1 MEILEQLSKLIRS
14 GDQVR
19 VGELVPQALDAG
31 VSPVT
36 ILEEGLVVGMDA
48 VGEGFQAGELFIPE
62 MLLAARAM
70 HAALDVLRPRLV
82 EAGAKPAGKV
92 LLGSVKGDHHDI
104 GKDLVGIMLEGKGF
118 EVIDIGIDV
127 PPEKFV
133 EAVDDEIQIVAMSAL
148 ISSTLPF
155 MPETIEALE
164 RAGLRHRVKVMV
176 GGGPVGQDYAD
187 SIGADAYGRDA
198 TAAAIEALALVTPPA
213 TPGKAA
219 Q

>member
-1 MEILEQLSKLIRS
+1 MEILEQLSKLIQA

-19 VGELVPQALDAG
+19 VSELVPQALAG
-31 VSPVT
+31 DVSPVT
-36 ILEEGLVVGMDA
+36 ILEEGLIPGMDA

-82 EAGAKPAGKV
+82 EVGAKPAGKV
-92 LLGSVKGDHHDI
+92 LLGTVKGDHHDI

-118 EVIDIGIDV
+118 EVIDIGTDV
-127 PPEKFV
+127 APEKFV

-148 ISSTLPF
+148 ISSTLLF
-155 MPETIEALE
+155 MQETIEALVK
-164 RAGLRHRVKVMV
+164 AGLRDRVKVMI

-198 TAAAIEALALVTPPA
+198 AIAGVKALELVASSPKHREVA
-213 TPGKAA
+213 R
-219 Q
+219 

>member
-92 LLGSVKGDHHDI
+92 LLGTVKGDHHDI

-118 EVIDIGIDV
+118 EVVDIGIDV

-155 MPETIEALE
+155 MPQTIEALE
-164 RAGLRHRVKVMV
+164 RAGLRDRVKVMV

-198 TAAAIEALALVTPPA
+198 AAAAIKALTLVAPPA
-213 TPGKAA
+213 AEGRVAP
-219 Q
+219 